1 MGKQRG
7 YNKEYK
13 VQAVKLAHEI
23 GSTKAANELGIP
35 INTLYGQM
43 RAQRLGR
50 LDLGAGTQTPQ
61 TAMSLADEVNIL
73 RQQVKNLT
81 RENRRLKEDVMIM
94 PVAKACRQG

>member
-1 MGKQRG
+1 MGKQRA

-13 VQAVKLAHEI
+13 VQALKLAHEI

-35 INTLYGQM
+35 INTLYGRM

-94 PVAKACRQG
+94 PVAKACGQG

>member
-1 MGKQRG
+1 MGKQRA

-13 VQAVKLAHEI
+13 VQAVKLSHEI

-35 INTLYGQM
+35 INTLYGWM

-94 PVAKACRQG
+94 PVAKACGQG

>member
-23 GSTKAANELGIP
+23 GSTKAANKLGIP
-35 INTLYGQM
+35 INTLYGWM

-94 PVAKACRQG
+94 PVAKACGQG

>member
-1 MGKQRG
+1 MGKQRA

-35 INTLYGQM
+35 INTLYGWM

-73 RQQVKNLT
+73 RQQLKNLT

-94 PVAKACRQG
+94 PVAKACGQG

>member
-1 MGKQRG
+1 MGKQRV

-13 VQAVKLAHEI
+13 VQAVKLSHEI

-35 INTLYGQM
+35 INTLYGWM

-73 RQQVKNLT
+73 KQQVKNLT

-94 PVAKACRQG
+94 PVAKACGQG

>member
-1 MGKQRG
+1 MGKQRA

-35 INTLYGQM
+35 INTLYGWM

-50 LDLGAGTQTPQ
+50 LDLGAGTKTPQ

-94 PVAKACRQG
+94 PVAKACGQG

>member
-1 MGKQRG
+1 MGKQRA

-23 GSTKAANELGIP
+23 GSTRSANELGIP
-35 INTLYGQM
+35 INTLYGWM

-94 PVAKACRQG
+94 PVAKACGQG

>member
-1 MGKQRG
+1 MGKQRA

-13 VQAVKLAHEI
+13 VQAVKLAHEIGSTKAVKLAHEI

-35 INTLYGQM
+35 INTLYGWM

-73 RQQVKNLT
+73 KQQVKNLT
-81 RENRRLKEDVMIM
+81 RENR
-94 PVAKACRQG
+94 

>member
-1 MGKQRG
+1 MGKQRV

-13 VQAVKLAHEI
+13 VQEVKLAHEI

-35 INTLYGQM
+35 INTLYGWM

-50 LDLGAGTQTPQ
+50 LDLCAGTQTPQ

-73 RQQVKNLT
+73 RQQLKNLT
-81 RENRRLKEDVMIM
+81 RENRRLKEDVMII
-94 PVAKACRQG
+94 PVAKACGQG

>member
-1 MGKQRG
+1 MGKQRA

-35 INTLYGQM
+35 INTLYGWM
-43 RAQRLGR
+43 RAQRLVR
-50 LDLGAGTQTPQ
+50 MDLGAGTQTPQ

-94 PVAKACRQG
+94 PVAKACGQG

>member
-1 MGKQRG
+1 MGKQRV

-35 INTLYGQM
+35 INTLYGWM

-50 LDLGAGTQTPQ
+50 LDLGVGTQAAQ
-61 TAMSLADEVNIL
+61 AAMSLADEVNIL
-73 RQQVKNLT
+73 RQQLKNLT
-81 RENRRLKEDVMIM
+81 RENRRRYELSAKR
-94 PVAKACRQG
+94 VA

>member
-1 MGKQRG
+1 MGKQRA

-13 VQAVKLAHEI
+13 VQAVKLSHEI

-35 INTLYGQM
+35 INTLYGWM
-43 RAQRLGR
+43 WAQRLGR
-50 LDLGAGTQTPQ
+50 LDLGVGTQTPQ

-73 RQQVKNLT
+73 KEQVKNLT

-94 PVAKACRQG
+94 PVAKACGQG